1 MTVEFW
7 SINSRNINSNG
18 IIKLSNPIKES
29 QEIGGGAKCSKCHG
43 KFIGPQKIIWG
54 SWILEFLG
62 CSKR

>member
-29 QEIGGGAKCSKCHG
+29 QEIGGGAKCSKCHE
-43 KFIGPQKIIWG
+43 KFTGPQKIIWG
-54 SWILEFLG
+54 S
-62 CSKR
+62 